1 MSNRQIYPQ
10 PTHDPT
16 HRSSP
21 RPTGFPTPRPTVKP
35 TRVCDLD
42 VEQSINI
49 VFSNGC
55 NIWDDHECDDVK
67 TFLTNIVER
76 SFNPN
81 YIDSMKFLRMI

>member
-1 MSNRQIYPQ
+1 M
-10 PTHDPT
+10 PTNDPT
-16 HRSSP
+16 P
-21 RPTGFPTPRPTVKP
+21 NPTVSLIREPIPKPTPRPTVKP

-42 VEQSINI
+42 FQQSINI

-67 TFLTNIVER
+67 TFLTNVVER

-81 YIDSMKFLRMI
+81 YIYSMKFLPML